1 MHAEV
6 YRVGLHFGLQGSH
19 LSHQHQLV
27 STDSFDQLGWT
38 GKDLLDMVVGELEA
52 YFGHIVASQKSPW
65 YFPVVAF
72 LVDYSLKYYT
82 PYCRTD
88 CNLTVVV

>member
-27 STDSFDQLGWT
+27 PTDSFDQLGWT
-38 GKDLLDMVVGELEA
+38 GKDLLDMVVVGALEM
-52 YFGHIVASQKSPW
+52 YFGHIVTS
-65 YFPVVAF
+65 
-72 LVDYSLKYYT
+72 
-82 PYCRTD
+82 
-88 CNLTVVV
+88 